1 MEFLDLLR
9 SVKPFL
15 TKVCKNVFCITPVLT
30 ALKFWR
36 PFWVIL
42 DNTLMVI
49 KLNDFMKVGGGGLV
63 GALCMGLFSVLNLFG
78 GGGTHFQY
86 FSLFLEKGSVCF
98 QNILRYILGITLEIT
113 QKVIWYVAFVLQC
126 CFKVF

>member
-9 SVKPFL
+9 SVKLFL
-15 TKVCKNVFCITPVLT
+15 TKLCKNVFCITPVLT

-49 KLNDFMKVGGGGLV
+49 KLNDFMKVGGDGLV

-98 QNILRYILGITLEIT
+98 QKVLGYILGITLEIT
-113 QKVIWYVAFVLQC
+113 QKVIWCVAFVL
-126 CFKVF
+126 